1 MNEIMVFDSERFGR
15 IRGIE
20 IDGENWLVGKDVAE
34 RLGYQNPSKALAD
47 HVDDEDK
54 LNNESLSSLGQRGGW
69 LINESGLYSLVL
81 SSKLPEAKAFRHWVT
96 HDVLPALRKTGE
108 YKMRRADDETR
119 KKLAD
124 AKVRNAQ
131 SRQAALW
138 IKMAELSG
146 SSEVHKQICAAY
158 ASKALEGEMV
168 LPLPAVEKTYTAREV
183 GDRYGVSANRIGK
196 LANRHGLKTEE
207 YGLLVMDKAKGS
219 CKEVESWRYNERGVQ
234 AIGELLQAG
243 G

>member
-1 MNEIMVFDSERFGR
+1 MNEIMAFDHERFGR

-20 IDGENWLVGKDVAE
+20 IDGESWLVGKDVAE
-34 RLGYQNPSKALAD
+34 RLGYKNPNEALAD
-47 HVDDEDK
+47 HVEAEDK
-54 LNNESLSSLGQRGGW
+54 LNSKSLSSLGQRGGW
-69 LINESGLYSLVL
+69 LINESSLYSLVL

-108 YKMRRADDETR
+108 YKLKRNPVDDETR
-119 KKLAD
+119 RKLAD
-124 AKVRNAQ
+124 AKARNAQ

-168 LPLPAVEKTYTAREV
+168 FPLPT
-183 GDRYGVSANRIGK
+183 
-196 LANRHGLKTEE
+196 
-207 YGLLVMDKAKGS
+207 
-219 CKEVESWRYNERGVQ
+219 VESKRKENAR
-234 AIGELLQAG
+234 
-243 G
+243 